1 MPKTLL
7 PAEVAQHAIETA
19 SDGVYWIDFAGR
31 FVYVNDAA
39 CHALGYTR
47 EELLTLIVSDID
59 PNYPPEALPDQ
70 WARVRRSRSLVM
82 ESLHKTKDGRIYPV
96 ELSINLVTYW
106 DRDYHCVFSRD
117 ISARKKVEQAL
128 RKSEEQYRMVVDQA
142 RDVILVAQDGL
153 IKFVNQR
160 AEELSGRGVKAI
172 VGTPI
177 GDWIHVEDRQ
187 LVQDNHQK
195 RLQGENLPDEYNI
208 RYLNRDRSVGWMTLR
223 VRPITWEDRPATLS
237 VLTDV
242 TPRVRAEEALKTSEE
257 YYRAMFQA
265 SRDAVFITNQGGRI
279 IDYNQAACELTGYT
293 PDELEQTPAYALYAD
308 PKERDDL
315 VAKVGANG
323 FAKDVEVK
331 VRRKDGTVVV
341 CLNTAVVMPIGGEL
355 RAVSTIRDITERK
368 QVEKELAEHRTNL
381 AELVTARTAELEA
394 LNYDLQR
401 EISERGR
408 MEHEL
413 LLHQRKLG
421 QMGSDLVITEEK
433 ERRRIAAGL
442 HDQIGQYLATAN
454 MKLKTL
460 KRDLGPTHQETL
472 DDILELVDA
481 MIREIRSLT
490 LELSPP
496 ILYELGLVQAVE
508 WLTEQIQER
517 HGLKTEFRDDGRPK
531 PMSDDIRV
539 FLFRAVRELLMNVVK
554 HARASQ
560 ARVQM
565 WVDDGYI
572 KIEVQ
577 DDGIGLDPE
586 VLREGSTMGQGFGLF
601 SIRERLTPLGGFLK
615 IDSQPHQGTRAT
627 LMAPQKQ
634 TG

>member
-1 MPKTLL
+1 
-7 PAEVAQHAIETA
+7 
-19 SDGVYWIDFAGR
+19 
-31 FVYVNDAA
+31 
-39 CHALGYTR
+39 
-47 EELLTLIVSDID
+47 
-59 PNYPPEALPDQ
+59 
-70 WARVRRSRSLVM
+70 
-82 ESLHKTKDGRIYPV
+82 
-96 ELSINLVTYW
+96 
-106 DRDYHCVFSRD
+106 
-117 ISARKKVEQAL
+117 
-128 RKSEEQYRMVVDQA
+128 
-142 RDVILVAQDGL
+142 
-153 IKFVNQR
+153 
-160 AEELSGRGVKAI
+160 
-172 VGTPI
+172 
-177 GDWIHVEDRQ
+177 
-187 LVQDNHQK
+187 
-195 RLQGENLPDEYNI
+195 
-208 RYLNRDRSVGWMTLR
+208 
-223 VRPITWEDRPATLS
+223 
-237 VLTDV
+237 
-242 TPRVRAEEALKTSEE
+242 
-257 YYRAMFQA
+257 
-265 SRDAVFITNQGGRI
+265 
-279 IDYNQAACELTGYT
+279 
-293 PDELEQTPAYALYAD
+293 
-308 PKERDDL
+308 
-315 VAKVGANG
+315 
-323 FAKDVEVK
+323 
-331 VRRKDGTVVV
+331 
-341 CLNTAVVMPIGGEL
+341 
-355 RAVSTIRDITERK
+355 
-368 QVEKELAEHRTNL
+368 
-381 AELVTARTAELEA
+381 
-394 LNYDLQR
+394 
-401 EISERGR
+401 